1 MTRLSY
7 RKTSRLFGY
16 SYLKFTK
23 TATSFYL
30 IQRTTISFLLSILYS
45 ILFGLN
51 QIQPQGPYDRGLDVF
66 KYINKTIDLICLYQF
81 SLYCVFGVNIVLSR
95 YLTFSRIAD
104 FDTWQIALKFNL
116 HYEKNR
122 DADPCDKIFRC
133 FAVNLVEYFNVC
145 PIVLTY
151 YSMHTMISYSFTSC
165 FYLLRISLNEL
176 CICNFL
182 CYYIDLLKE

>member
-16 SYLKFTK
+16 SYLNFTK

-104 FDTWQIALKFNL
+104 FDTWQIAMK
-116 HYEKNR
+116 
-122 DADPCDKIFRC
+122 KIGMLTP
-133 FAVNLVEYFNVC
+133 VTKYSD
-145 PIVLTY
+145 VLQLIWQNIL
-151 YSMHTMISYSFTSC
+151 MCVQSF
-165 FYLLRISLNEL
+165 
-176 CICNFL
+176 
-182 CYYIDLLKE
+182 